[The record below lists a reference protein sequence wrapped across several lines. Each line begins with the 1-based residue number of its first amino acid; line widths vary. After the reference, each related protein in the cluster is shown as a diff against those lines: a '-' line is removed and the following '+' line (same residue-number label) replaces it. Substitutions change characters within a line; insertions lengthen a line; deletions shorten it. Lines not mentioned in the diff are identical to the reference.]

1 MCECSNSL
9 QLHCLCR
16 ANWFDHNDNQAAP
29 YESQPIYRTTYQTG
43 QSGEVAR
50 TTHGRWQSAGLRSL
64 GFADDTVNLIC
75 NGDIIFASGANVG
88 GSSAGYRFAA
98 FDWATAETLWNKV
111 VTGFTPDPSGS
122 FDGDDRRARWTGP
135 WGVEF
140 TSQDEVAAIANQWL
154 ITSATQRYRLTPAG
168 LHTLRSGV
176 PSGFTDYSIATHH
189 NGDPR
194 VFLRGGNYGTGNG
207 TGFIGSMNDV
217 GVVSARQSVFSTSVP
232 GAGGIA
238 ASYDGQDFY
247 AAFWRDVS
255 GGGELTYKHHLP
267 WGDKQLSTP
276 NVINY
281 PFLLHE
287 CWGGGLAGVF
297 STGTFTYR
305 DTNGTDR
312 ASATLSLGYID
323 AANQWERPLWTATS
337 TNVFG
342 ALPNWVFADELSL
355 WVNFAQGSLISLPF
369 PEFFPQG
376 TRTAS
381 PFNTLRIAKDLSA
394 IDMVGPQTRDTHRSW
409 PLQRLDCISKA
420 TPTQHKPPF
429 VA

>member
-16 ANWFDHNDNQAAP
+16 ANWFDHNDNQASP

-64 GFADDTVNLIC
+64 GFEDDTVNIIC
-75 NGDIIFASGANVG
+75 NGDILFVSGANRG
-88 GSSAGYRFAA
+88 GANAGYRFAA

-111 VTGFTPDPSGS
+111 VTGFTPVGGG
-122 FDGDDRRARWTGP
+122 FEGDDVRNRWTGP
-135 WGVEF
+135 WGAEF
-140 TSQDEVAAIANQWL
+140 TAQNEVVGLNNAWAITGAM
-154 ITSATQRYRLTPAG
+154 QRYRLTPTG
-168 LHTLRSGV
+168 LHTLVSGV
-176 PSGFTDYSIATHH
+176 PSGFNDFIIGTHH
-189 NGDPR
+189 HGNPR
-194 VFLRGGNYGTGNG
+194 VFLRGGSSFGGTA
-207 TGFIGSMNDV
+207 TGFIGAMDENGRV
-217 GVVSARQSVFSTSVP
+217 TARQSVFSSSTVTGS
-232 GAGGIA
+232 GAA
-238 ASYDGQDFY
+238 AQYNGQDYY
-247 AAFWRDVS
+247 AAVWKPAAGVNPPLSYR
-255 GGGELTYKHHLP
+255 HRLP
-267 WGDKQLSTP
+267 WGDIDLSTP
-276 NVINY
+276 NVISY

-394 IDMVGPQTRDTHRSW
+394 IDLVGPQTRDTHRSW

-420 TPTQHKPPF
+420 TPTQHKPPA